1 MGIIHRMNAL
11 RKLENRLENWV
22 EHGLARWLRPLP
34 TLADVKV
41 AARRALDHTA
51 SQATAWH
58 YTVRVHP
65 RAAQALLAA
74 HPTLLADLSTDLVAT
89 ARQLGLTLTA
99 LPTVHLQPDE
109 AVPPHRAL
117 VSATPSPALSHTQTS
132 PAAPASA
139 PAMRASRR
147 AYLMLPNQTEIWLLA
162 APLVHLGR
170 QPDNDIPLD
179 HPLVSR
185 HHAQLR
191 LRHGRY
197 VLYDLNS
204 RQGSWVNGQ
213 RVREWV
219 LHPGDVIRL
228 GEVSL
233 IYGEEPPPP

>member
-1 MGIIHRMNAL
+1 MNAL
-11 RKLENRLENWV
+11 RQLENHLESWV

-34 TLADVKV
+34 TLEDVKV

-51 SQATAWH
+51 PQATTWH

-74 HPTLLADLSTDLVAT
+74 HPTLLADLSADLVAT

-99 LPTVHLQPDE
+99 LPTVHLQADQ
-109 AVPPHRAL
+109 AVPPHR
-117 VSATPSPALSHTQTS
+117 VVVTVTPAVTLGHTQTA
-132 PAAPASA
+132 PAAPVPA
-139 PAMRASRR
+139 PAMPASRR
-147 AYLMLPNQTEIWLLA
+147 AYLMLPNQTEIWPLV

-170 QPDNDIPLD
+170 HPDNDLPLD

-204 RQGSWVNGQ
+204 RLGSWVNGQ

-233 IYGEEPPPP
+233 IYGEEPPQP